1 MVERWDGEQISV
13 GRSTSVGLL
22 KALSLGAL
30 PAALVH
36 YITNGMSDRVDIS
49 LTLLGYGLAAAAA
62 FKAMEHA
69 GVVNIGSYGLHTV
82 QGGVTGKVFGP
93 GEHPLIPG
101 LEGIVE
107 VNARDK
113 PLNPPAFEELA
124 KDLVPV
130 FVDGYFVVK
139 VADPVLF
146 YTSVDEEEAHAALK
160 TEFDS
165 EIRLFVNQWN
175 RASDLVSMKELLTK
189 FMKLNGGLSEDEAA
203 RKLKAELM
211 LLTPVHGRDMLSVD
225 GVENIMEDA
234 GNFCRTAA
242 KWGYVISQIHIEKVA
257 LPVRL
262 TAAAEAASAAR
273 DAMKPSI
280 VKQEV
285 RLQMMDELKQKYPS
299 LSDREIKDAVDLGL
313 GIPVNRQ
320 VNEVEVKGISIP
332 PEIVEAAA
340 SLAARIRQKG

>member
-1 MVERWDGEQISV
+1 MVERWNGELIRV

-22 KALSLGAL
+22 KALAIGSL
-30 PAALVH
+30 PAAITH
-36 YITNGMSDRVDIS
+36 YIFSGAPDRIDTS
-49 LTLLGYGLAAAAA
+49 LTLLGYGIASAAV
-62 FKAMEHA
+62 FKMMERA
-69 GVVNIGSYGLHTV
+69 GVVSIGSYGLHTV

-203 RKLKAELM
+203 LKLKAELM
-211 LLTPVHGRDMLSVD
+211 QLTPTHGRDMLSVE

-234 GNFCRTAA
+234 GNFCRSAA
-242 KWGYVISQIHIEKVA
+242 KWGYTVSQIHIEKVA

-262 TAAAEAASAAR
+262 TDAAEAASAAR
-273 DAMKPSI
+273 DAMRPSI

-285 RLQMMDELKQKYPS
+285 RLQMMDELKAKYPS
-299 LSDREIKDAVDLGL
+299 LSDREVKDAVDLGL

-320 VNEVEVKGISIP
+320 VNEVELKGVSIP
-332 PEIVEAAA
+332 PKLAEAVA
-340 SLAARIRQKG
+340 SIAARFGQKG